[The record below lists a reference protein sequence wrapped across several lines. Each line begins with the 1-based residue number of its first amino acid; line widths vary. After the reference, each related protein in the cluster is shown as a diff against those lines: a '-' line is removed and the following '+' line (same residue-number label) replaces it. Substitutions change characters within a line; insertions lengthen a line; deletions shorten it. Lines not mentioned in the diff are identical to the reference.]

1 MQDFGNVLVMGS
13 SGVGKSTL
21 IRTVLGSNARE
32 SVDGR
37 REQLHVYES
46 LSVPFRLIDANDL
59 EGSLLRRRAAV
70 RAVKR
75 WSKDNALDGN
85 EDNDIN
91 VIWFCVEGKS
101 RKLIRQQMADL
112 ARATEVWRS
121 VPIIVVITKSY
132 AELERED
139 NIAVV
144 RAACE
149 RRRRLSRNLRAIIP
163 VVATTYQLS
172 ETTFVSPEGIP
183 ELIEATNETLP
194 EGLRAASQ
202 DIVSFS
208 LKRRRSVARSIVAAS
223 VAAGVTVGAVPLPI
237 SDALILTPIESAEVN
252 ALATLYGIGKGSA
265 SKKLLSTIL
274 EVGTVS
280 TAAKAAISA
289 LKAIPGIN
297 LAASA
302 LNAAIAGCIVAA
314 MGEGTIHIFERI
326 YLGEH
331 TIDYTEWVQ
340 RALES
345 RLSKDLIT
353 HGTKALAGVSATGS
367 AKPTPKA
374 VADIITEVLRKKA
387 SEETKATS

>member
-331 TIDYTEWVQ
+331 TIDDTEWVQ